1 MGKGLLVP
9 PPLCSVVDCRDDVG
23 LDTAMSVLESE
34 GGLIRLGNIFAVA
47 YERPSPT
54 PSMISDY
61 EFCPRLVWVQ
71 TRMRAKLLT
80 RTSLVSLVRGRMLHE
95 RYERYL
101 SSFPNVITEY
111 KVETDIATGVVDIV
125 IQRGDRLIPV
135 ELKTGYATRSAHR
148 KQLQIYMEL
157 LGSDRG
163 YLVYRHRVET
173 VQRDPES
180 LKVLDAI
187 RRVMSSERPPNVDRD
202 KCSRCPFKKVCW
214 SGAATGSLLS
224 LWL

>member
-1 MGKGLLVP
+1 MRRGLLMP
-9 PPLCSVVDCRDDVG
+9 PPLCRVVDCEDEVG
-23 LDTAMSVLESE
+23 LDTAVSVLESE
-34 GGLIRLGNIFAVA
+34 GGVIRIGNIYAVA

-61 EFCPRLVWVQ
+61 EYCPRLVWVQ
-71 TRMRAKLLT
+71 TRMRLKLLT

-101 SSFPNVITEY
+101 ASYPNVITEY
-111 KVETDIATGVVDIV
+111 KVETDMATGVVDIV

-157 LGSDRG
+157 LGSEMG

-180 LKVLDAI
+180 LGILDEI
-187 RRVMSSERPPNVDRD
+187 RRVMASEKPPNVDRR
-202 KCSRCPFKKVCW
+202 KCNRCPFKRVCW
-214 SGAATGSLLS
+214 NGAATGSPLS